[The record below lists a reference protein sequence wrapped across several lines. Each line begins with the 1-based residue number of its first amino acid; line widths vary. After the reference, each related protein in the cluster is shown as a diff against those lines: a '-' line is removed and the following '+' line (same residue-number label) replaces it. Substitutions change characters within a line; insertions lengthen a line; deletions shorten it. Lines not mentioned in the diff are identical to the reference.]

1 MRKSDC
7 VSMWCDHKLCI
18 LNQLHVY
25 SNRALYK
32 NSISTWPK
40 FKMTARSSMSR
51 RATERIKFAWKNRH
65 KFLKN
70 YGIEND
76 YFQEGCFWK
85 LDLDFMSLSGMTRV
99 KKFTKVTI
107 NRTENPENGGVRSPS
122 LGACNSHNK
131 PMQRHFYRLVYF

>member
-1 MRKSDC
+1 MI
-7 VSMWCDHKLCI
+7 VWACDVITNFASLISYMYTQIVHFIRI
-18 LNQLHVY
+18 LFQLDQNSKWPHVV
-25 SNRALYK
+25 RCPEG
-32 NSISTWPK
+32 T
-40 FKMTARSSMSR
+40 
-51 RATERIKFAWKNRH
+51 TERIKFAWKNRH